1 MDQVRIL
8 ARIRSLVQDRFT
20 HAGAPAEAILEE
32 AMLIRHGCFCGRR
45 FHVDGLQAIWFIEEN
60 QIKFYDRQG
69 SITEVL
75 NISAE
80 SLGWQS
86 LPSLAAA

>member
-8 ARIRSLVQDRFT
+8 AEIRSLVRNRFDK
-20 HAGAPAEAILEE
+20 AGAPMEATLEE

-45 FHVDGLQAIWFIEEN
+45 FHADGLQAIWFIEEN
-60 QIKFYDRQG
+60 QIKFYDREG

-75 NISAE
+75 DLSPE
-80 SLGWQS
+80 SLFLETNPPQ
-86 LPSLAAA
+86 AA